1 MADMSDVEAALLRLA
16 SDVIYPEGPQA
27 PSTVGRAC
35 LLYRGWP
42 QAAALDAD
50 LAAGRLHVTVS
61 PEARPQAVTTRHPDR
76 WDEIAAPT
84 PGLSVVVE
92 GRSATVQGSA
102 HPGQVAGLMVDGM
115 AVVHRTAPGDTPAMV
130 AAVLATYLR
139 TRRIVTVEGATLTV
153 PGTGPM
159 VGRVVADRT
168 LRRETRRQRQVFRLT
183 AWCPEPGLRDALSSA
198 LDAAF
203 SAVDFIDLPDG
214 TRGRLLFRGSTVSD
228 QGRTA
233 RVYRRDLLYAVDYAT
248 TVQEVRPAMIFG
260 DMRVAP
266 GGASARSAIS

>member
-1 MADMSDVEAALLRLA
+1 ML
-16 SDVIYPEGPQA
+16 
-27 PSTVGRAC
+27 
-35 LLYRGWP
+35 
-42 QAAALDAD
+42 
-50 LAAGRLHVTVS
+50 
-61 PEARPQAVTTRHPDR
+61 
-76 WDEIAAPT
+76 
-84 PGLSVVVE
+84 PGS
-92 GRSATVQGSA
+92 
-102 HPGQVAGLMVDGM
+102 
-115 AVVHRTAPGDTPAMV
+115 
-130 AAVLATYLR
+130 
-139 TRRIVTVEGATLTV
+139 
-153 PGTGPM
+153 
-159 VGRVVADRT
+159 
-168 LRRETRRQRQVFRLT
+168 
-183 AWCPEPGLRDALSSA
+183 PEPGLRDALSSA